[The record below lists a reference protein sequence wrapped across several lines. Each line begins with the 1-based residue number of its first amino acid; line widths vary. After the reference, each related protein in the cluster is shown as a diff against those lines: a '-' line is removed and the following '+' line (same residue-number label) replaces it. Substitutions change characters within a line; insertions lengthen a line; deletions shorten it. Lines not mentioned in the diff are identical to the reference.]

1 MAVKKQLYYLGRMQ
15 EYDDVFEY
23 YTMIRDEYISYV
35 RDKCDDM
42 NEIKSSYVKKFKMRV
57 DAMAELLGIRS
68 EVDLPANVDKYRKKR
83 TEDAEN
89 EKNDNT
95 DEQTTEKTVDEVVV
109 RIPGK
114 VRGNSGA
121 GRKNSKQ
128 ADSKK
133 RRK

>member
-95 DEQTTEKTVDEVVV
+95 DGYNFHGRT
-109 RIPGK
+109 GK
-114 VRGNSGA
+114 IT
-121 GRKNSKQ
+121 
-128 ADSKK
+128 
-133 RRK
+133 